1 MVDPAESFGPSL
13 NGLVQLAT
21 CRMLNEWTHKKPIGT
36 GNNLND
42 SFSLLDC
49 VCLCL
54 SSNSH
59 SISGFAFFSQDEDNV
74 CKDPSSTAPEPSGSS
89 RSHRSIVEQRCLF
102 YLLAFFFVSFCC
114 YFTFLSQWSIT
125 LSTLPFPNKL
135 IRSKF
140 GVKFIIW
147 KNLFYAEFIIHQ
159 ILLCNVYN
167 ILNSW
172 YKKMSFP

>member
-1 MVDPAESFGPSL
+1 MALYTNTINRWESLHAANGIMVDPAESFGPSL

-102 YLLAFFFVSFCC
+102 YLLAFFLFRFV
-114 YFTFLSQWSIT
+114 
-125 LSTLPFPNKL
+125 
-135 IRSKF
+135 
-140 GVKFIIW
+140 V
-147 KNLFYAEFIIHQ
+147 
-159 ILLCNVYN
+159 ILLFCRSEVLLSRHYHSQ
-167 ILNSW
+167 IS
-172 YKKMSFP
+172 